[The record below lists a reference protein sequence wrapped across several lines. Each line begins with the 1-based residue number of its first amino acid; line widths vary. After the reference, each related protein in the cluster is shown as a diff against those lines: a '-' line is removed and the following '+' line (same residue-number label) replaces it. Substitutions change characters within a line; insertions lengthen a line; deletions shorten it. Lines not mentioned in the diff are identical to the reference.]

1 MGSQPDSPSSEDSG
15 DETPGLDLPLSP
27 GMENLTPEDVPGVV
41 GVSQTNPYG
50 CQFCDKAF
58 PRLSFLKIHEQ
69 VHSKKWKKVICLMFA
84 FWYYMVHVFITD
96 LLSIS
101 WLILSC
107 IWPWKN
113 GYTEC
118 IILLWLNWSKY
129 HNVQHRW

>member
-69 VHSKKWKKVICLMFA
+69 VHSKNRKKVICLMFA
-84 FWYYMVHVFITD
+84 FWYYLVHVFITD

-113 GYTEC
+113 GYTEWF
-118 IILLWLNWSKY
+118 ILRWLNWSKY
-129 HNVQHRW
+129 QYVQHRW

>member
-1 MGSQPDSPSSEDSG
+1 MKFILKFFLTGNGPQWTIDNLAINMGGQPDSPSSEDSG

-69 VHSKKWKKVICLMFA
+69 VRIEEL
-84 FWYYMVHVFITD
+84 HV
-96 LLSIS
+96 
-101 WLILSC
+101 
-107 IWPWKN
+107 
-113 GYTEC
+113 
-118 IILLWLNWSKY
+118 
-129 HNVQHRW
+129 

>member
-69 VHSKKWKKVICLMFA
+69 VHSIKWKKVICLMFA
-84 FWYYMVHVFITD
+84 FWYYLVHVFITD

-113 GYTEC
+113 GYTEWF
-118 IILLWLNWSKY
+118 ILRWLNWSKY
-129 HNVQHRW
+129 QYVQHRW

>member
-69 VHSKKWKKVICLMFA
+69 VHSKKWKKVMSNVCILVLPGTCI
-84 FWYYMVHVFITD
+84 YYRSTFNFMVNTVMY
-96 LLSIS
+96 LAMKK
-101 WLILSC
+101 WL
-107 IWPWKN
+107 
-113 GYTEC
+113 
-118 IILLWLNWSKY
+118 
-129 HNVQHRW
+129 HRMIHSTLTKLIKIPLCST

>member
-84 FWYYMVHVFITD
+84 FWYYLVHVFITD

-113 GYTEC
+113 GYTEWF
-118 IILLWLNWSKY
+118 ILRWLNWSKY
-129 HNVQHRW
+129 QNVQHRW

>member
-84 FWYYMVHVFITD
+84 FWYYLVHVFITD

-113 GYTEC
+113 GYTEWF
-118 IILLWLNWSKY
+118 ILRWLNWSKY
-129 HNVQHRW
+129 HYVQHRW

>member
-69 VHSKKWKKVICLMFA
+69 VHSKKWQKVICLMFA
-84 FWYYMVHVFITD
+84 FWYYLVHVFITD

-113 GYTEC
+113 GYTEWF
-118 IILLWLNWSKY
+118 ILRWLNWSKY
-129 HNVQHRW
+129 HYVQHRW

>member
-84 FWYYMVHVFITD
+84 FWYYLVHVFITD

-113 GYTEC
+113 GYTEWF
-118 IILLWLNWSKY
+118 ILRWLNWSKY
-129 HNVQHRW
+129 HYVQHGW

>member
-41 GVSQTNPYG
+41 GVSQNNPYG

-84 FWYYMVHVFITD
+84 FWYYLVHVFITD

-113 GYTEC
+113 GYTEWF
-118 IILLWLNWSKY
+118 ILRWLNWSKY
-129 HNVQHRW
+129 QYVQHRW

>member
-84 FWYYMVHVFITD
+84 FRYYLVHVFITD

-113 GYTEC
+113 GYTEWD
-118 IILLWLNWSKY
+118 ILLWLNWSKY

>member
-41 GVSQTNPYG
+41 GVSQNNPYG

-84 FWYYMVHVFITD
+84 FWYYLVHVFITD

-107 IWPWKN
+107 IWP
-113 GYTEC
+113 
-118 IILLWLNWSKY
+118 
-129 HNVQHRW
+129 

>member
-84 FWYYMVHVFITD
+84 FWYYLVHVFITD

-113 GYTEC
+113 GYTEWF
-118 IILLWLNWSKY
+118 ILRWLNWSKY

>member
-27 GMENLTPEDVPGVV
+27 GMENLTPDDVPGVV

-84 FWYYMVHVFITD
+84 FWYYLVHVFITD

-113 GYTEC
+113 GYTEWF
-118 IILLWLNWSKY
+118 ILRWLNWSKY
-129 HNVQHRW
+129 QYVQHRW

>member
-69 VHSKKWKKVICLMFA
+69 VHSENWKKVICLMFA
-84 FWYYMVHVFITD
+84 FWYYLVHVFITD

-113 GYTEC
+113 GYTEWD
-118 IILLWLNWSKY
+118 ILLWLNWSKY

>member
-69 VHSKKWKKVICLMFA
+69 VHSKKWQKVICLMFA
-84 FWYYMVHVFITD
+84 FWYYLVHVFITD

-113 GYTEC
+113 GYTEWF
-118 IILLWLNWSKY
+118 IVLWLNWSKY

>member
-84 FWYYMVHVFITD
+84 FWYYLVHVFITD

-113 GYTEC
+113 GYTEWF
-118 IILLWLNWSKY
+118 ILRWLNWSKY
-129 HNVQHRW
+129 QYVQHRW

>member
-84 FWYYMVHVFITD
+84 FWYYLVHVFITD

-107 IWPWKN
+107 IWQWKN
-113 GYTEC
+113 GYTEWF
-118 IILLWLNWSKY
+118 ILRWLNWSKY
-129 HNVQHRW
+129 QYVQHRW

>member
-84 FWYYMVHVFITD
+84 FWYYLVHVFITN

-113 GYTEC
+113 GYTEWF
-118 IILLWLNWSKY
+118 ILRWLNWSKY
-129 HNVQHRW
+129 QYVQHRW

>member
-84 FWYYMVHVFITD
+84 FWYYLVHVFITD

-113 GYTEC
+113 GYTEWF
-118 IILLWLNWSKY
+118 ILRWLHWSKY
-129 HNVQHRW
+129 QYVQHRW

>member
-1 MGSQPDSPSSEDSG
+1 MGGQPDSSSSEDSG

-69 VHSKKWKKVICLMFA
+69 VRIEKSYMYKVCIL
-84 FWYYMVHVFITD
+84 VLFI
-96 LLSIS
+96 
-101 WLILSC
+101 
-107 IWPWKN
+107 
-113 GYTEC
+113 
-118 IILLWLNWSKY
+118 
-129 HNVQHRW
+129 